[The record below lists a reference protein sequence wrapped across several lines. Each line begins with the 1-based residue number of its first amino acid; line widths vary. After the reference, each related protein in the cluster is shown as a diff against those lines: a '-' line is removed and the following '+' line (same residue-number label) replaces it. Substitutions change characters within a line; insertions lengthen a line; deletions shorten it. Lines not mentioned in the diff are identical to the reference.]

1 MYRNLNAELAR
12 KGIKRSDLAKELKV
26 TPSTISQKLNGKT
39 LITLQEAKRIKNAL
53 GVEMELETL
62 FASQKEN

>member
-12 KGIKRSDLAKELKV
+12 KGIKRGSLAKELKV

-39 LITLQEAKRIKNAL
+39 LITLQEAKRIKNVL
-53 GVEMELETL
+53 GVDIELETL
-62 FASQKEN
+62 FALQNEN

>member
-39 LITLQEAKRIKNAL
+39 LITLQEAKRIKNVL
-53 GVEMELETL
+53 GVDMELETL
-62 FASQKEN
+62 FASQNEN